1 MDLLITISR
10 ATLGM
15 AVLIGI
21 GYLMSSHKKSIAWRT
36 IFLGILLQFV
46 LAVLVL
52 KVPFINKGFDYAA
65 GFFQVIL
72 KFSEEGATF
81 LFGNLVSDTKSFGYI
96 FANHRIFLSGFL
108 HIILF
113 WHFAEDH
120 ICISHHY
127 EKNPWS
133 DRP

>member
-52 KVPFINKGFDYAA
+52 KVPF
-65 GFFQVIL
+65 
-72 KFSEEGATF
+72 
-81 LFGNLVSDTKSFGYI
+81 
-96 FANHRIFLSGFL
+96 
-108 HIILF
+108 
-113 WHFAEDH
+113 
-120 ICISHHY
+120 
-127 EKNPWS
+127 
-133 DRP
+133 

>member
-1 MDLLITISR
+1 MDLLLTISR

-96 FANHRIFLSGFL
+96 FAFS
-108 HIILF
+108 
-113 WHFAEDH
+113 
-120 ICISHHY
+120 
-127 EKNPWS
+127 
-133 DRP
+133 